1 VTDAGIGGAGIVG
14 GAVAV
19 GPALGTP
26 LRGRLRVP
34 GDKSIS
40 HRALL
45 LAARAEGRSQIT
57 GLSAGLDVAATAA
70 AVGAYGAGVEALG
83 PASVAVTGGPGRL
96 GEPTSIIDV
105 GNSGTALRLL
115 AGWSAG
121 LPGLSVLAGD
131 ASVGARPMDRIVEP
145 LRAMGATIDGRGNGR
160 YAPLVIRGGPLHG
173 IDYLLPVASA
183 QVKGSILL
191 AGLSAEGP
199 TTVRESTPTRTH
211 TEEMLALAGA
221 DVTVVDGAVTV
232 HRSSLRPVDVRVPG
246 DPSQAAFWV
255 VAACIVAGSDLVIE
269 HVYVGPGRAGFLAVL
284 QRMGA
289 DITVEAANEA
299 DRTADLRIRGAPL
312 RSTAV
317 GGAEVAG
324 LIDEIP
330 ALAVAAAF
338 AEGVTVFADAAE
350 LRVKETDRIAT
361 MTSELR
367 AVGADITA
375 RPDGLVVAGTGG
387 KLLPGGAV
395 HSHGDHRVAMAL
407 AVAALATT
415 GGMTIEGWDAVA
427 TSYPGFEE
435 DLHRCTS

>member
-1 VTDAGIGGAGIVG
+1 MTLVVE
-14 GAVAV
+14 
-19 GPALGTP
+19 PALRTP
-26 LRGRLRVP
+26 LRGRLQVP

-57 GLSAGLDVAATAA
+57 GLSTGLDVAATAT
-70 AVGAYGAGVEALG
+70 AVGAYGADVERRS
-83 PASVAVTGGPGRL
+83 PTSVAVTGGPGRL
-96 GEPTSIIDV
+96 GEPATVIDV

-131 ASVGARPMDRIVEP
+131 RSVGARPMDRVVEP
-145 LRAMGATIDGRGNGR
+145 LRAMGATIDGRDGGR

-173 IDYLLPVASA
+173 IDYRLPVASA
-183 QVKGSILL
+183 QVKGAILL
-191 AGLSAEGP
+191 AGLDAEGS
-199 TTVRESTPTRTH
+199 TTVREPTPTRTH
-211 TEEMLALAGA
+211 TEEMLAVAGA

-232 HRSSLRPVDVRVPG
+232 RRSPLRPVDVAVPG
-246 DPSQAAFWV
+246 DPSQAAFWA
-255 VAACIVAGSDLVIE
+255 VAASIVAGSDVVIE
-269 HVYVGPGRAGFLAVL
+269 HVYVGPGRAGFVAVL
-284 QRMGA
+284 ERMGA
-289 DITVEAANEA
+289 DITLEAADDR
-299 DRTADLRIRGAPL
+299 DRTADLRVRGAPL
-312 RSTAV
+312 QATAV

-324 LIDEIP
+324 VIDEIP

-338 AEGVTVFADAAE
+338 AEGITVFADAVE

-367 AVGADITA
+367 AVGVDVTD
-375 RPDGLVVAGTGG
+375 RPDGLIVVGTGG
-387 KLLPGGAV
+387 KALPGGV
-395 HSHGDHRVAMAL
+395 VDSHGDHRVAMAL
-407 AVAALATT
+407 AVAALATS
-415 GGMTIEGWDAVA
+415 GGVTINGWDAVA

>member
-1 VTDAGIGGAGIVG
+1 MTTVGTNGGG
-14 GAVAV
+14 GAVTV
-19 GPALGTP
+19 GPALGSP

-57 GLSAGLDVAATAA
+57 GLSTGLDVAATAA
-70 AVGAYGAGVEALG
+70 AVAAFGAGVEPSGLT
-83 PASVAVTGGPGRL
+83 SVVVTGGAGRL
-96 GEPTSIIDV
+96 GEPAAIIDV

-115 AGWSAG
+115 AGWAAG

-131 ASVGARPMDRIVEP
+131 ASVGSRPMDRVVAP
-145 LRAMGATIDGRGNGR
+145 LRTMGAVIDGRGGGR
-160 YAPLVIRGGPLHG
+160 YAPLVIRGGPLQG
-173 IDYLLPVASA
+173 IDYLMPVASA
-183 QVKGSILL
+183 QVKGAILL
-191 AGLSAEGP
+191 AGLSAEGL
-199 TTVRESTPTRTH
+199 TTVREPTPTRTH
-211 TEEMLALAGA
+211 TEEMLAVAGA
-221 DVTVVDGAVTV
+221 DVTVVDGAVTIR
-232 HRSSLRPVDVRVPG
+232 RSSLRPVDVAVPG

-255 VAACIVAGSDLVIE
+255 VAACLVAGSDLVIE

-284 QRMGA
+284 ERMGA
-289 DITVEAANEA
+289 DITVEAANET
-299 DRTADLRIRGAPL
+299 DRTADLRVRGASL
-312 RSTAV
+312 QSTEV

-330 ALAVAAAF
+330 VLAVAAAF

-350 LRVKETDRIAT
+350 LRVKETDRIDT

-367 AVGADITA
+367 AVGADVTD
-375 RPDGLVVAGTGG
+375 RPDGLTVVGTGG
-387 KLLPGGAV
+387 RPLPGGAV
-395 HSHGDHRVAMAL
+395 DSHGDHRVAMAL

-415 GGMTIEGWDAVA
+415 GGVTIDGWDAIA

-435 DLHRCTS
+435 DLHRCMS